1 MSSDSG
7 YFIEVGLAQEKKAKH
22 AACGDVFFSQK
33 LDDGRRVVSVLAD
46 GLGSGIKASV
56 LATLTATMAAKYI
69 AGDADIGR
77 AAKTIL
83 KTLPVCSKRQVAYST
98 FTIVDMD
105 KWGETRIIEYDNPPF
120 LLLHENE
127 AVPLPAHE
135 YRIPTSSG
143 RDAVIRETRFTA
155 DPGGRI
161 VITSDGVTQAG
172 MGQRATP
179 LGWGS
184 EAEAEFI
191 QNVVKEN
198 PTISARQLAKTIVQQ
213 SLILDGRSAKDDTTC
228 GVIYFRKPRKVL
240 VLTGAPV
247 NHKNDK
253 ELARRANAFEGKK
266 VVCGGTT
273 TGILSRELNAPVKMD
288 LATLDPEVP
297 PISHMAGFDLV
308 TEGAITL
315 AVTARILDEYGNP
328 DSLKPNAATK
338 LANVLLDSDIIHII
352 AGTKINESLQDP
364 NLPQDL
370 DIRRN
375 ILRRLQRVLKEKHL
389 KEVQIELI

>member
-1 MSSDSG
+1 MSADSG
-7 YFIEVGLAQEKKAKH
+7 FFIEVGIAQEKKAKH
-22 AACGDVFFSQK
+22 AACGDVFLSQK

-69 AGDADIGR
+69 AGDANIGR

-83 KTLPVCSKRQVAYST
+83 QTLPVCSERKVAYST

-105 KWGETRIIEYDNPPF
+105 RWGETRIIEYDNPPF
-120 LLLHENE
+120 LLIHDME
-127 AVPLPAHE
+127 AVPLPTKE
-135 YRIPTSSG
+135 YRIPTSFG
-143 RDAVIRETRFTA
+143 RDAVIRETRFKA
-155 DPGGRI
+155 NPGGRI
-161 VITSDGVTQAG
+161 VICSDGVTQAG
-172 MGQRATP
+172 VGNRETP

-184 EAEAEFI
+184 SAEAEFV
-191 QNVVKEN
+191 QEAVKEN
-198 PTISARQLAKTIVQQ
+198 PTISARELARAIVRQA
-213 SLILDGRSAKDDTTC
+213 LAMDGRSAKDDTTC
-228 GVIYFRKPRKVL
+228 GVIYFRRPRKVL

-247 NHKNDK
+247 SRDSDK
-253 ELARRANAFEGKK
+253 ELARRAAGLDGKK

-273 TGILSRELNAPVKMD
+273 TSIISRELNLPIKMD
-288 LATLDPEVP
+288 LTNLDPEVP

-315 AVTARILDEYGNP
+315 AAAARILDGHASP

-338 LANVLLDSDIIHII
+338 LANALLDSDIIRII
-352 AGTKINESLQDP
+352 AGTKINEALQDP

-375 ILRRLQRVLKEKHL
+375 ILRRLQRVLREKHL
-389 KEVQIELI
+389 KEVHMEFI

>member
-1 MSSDSG
+1 MPTDSG
-7 YFIEVGLAQEKKAKH
+7 HFIEVGLAQEKKAKY
-22 AACGDVFFSQK
+22 AACGDAFLSQK
-33 LDDGRRVVSVLAD
+33 LDDGRRVVTVLAD

-83 KTLPVCSKRQVAYST
+83 KTLPVCSERRVAYST
-98 FTIVDMD
+98 FTIIDMD
-105 KWGETRIIEYDNPPF
+105 RWGGTRIIEYDNPPF
-120 LLLHENE
+120 LLISEGS
-127 AVPLPAHE
+127 AVQLPAQE
-135 YRIPTSSG
+135 YRIPTSTG

-172 MGQRATP
+172 MGKRGTP
-179 LGWGS
+179 FGWGS
-184 EAEAEFI
+184 EAEAVFV
-191 QNVVKEN
+191 QNAVREN
-198 PTISARQLAKTIVQQ
+198 PTISARQLARAVVRQ
-213 SLILDGRSAKDDTTC
+213 SLVLDDRSAKDDTTC
-228 GVIYFRKPRKVL
+228 GVIYFRRPREVL

-247 NHKNDK
+247 SRSSDR
-253 ELARRANAFEGKK
+253 ELARRAAAFEGKK
-266 VVCGGTT
+266 VACGGTT
-273 TGILSRELNAPVKMD
+273 TGILSRELNVPVKMA
-288 LATLDPEVP
+288 LASLDPEVP
-297 PISHMAGFDLV
+297 PISHMAGFELV

-315 AVTARILDEYGNP
+315 AATARMLDECDNI
-328 DSLKPNAATK
+328 DALRPNAATR
-338 LANVLLDSDIIHII
+338 LANVLLDSDVIHII

-375 ILRRLQRVLKEKHL
+375 ILRRLQRVLREKHL
-389 KEVQIELI
+389 KEVHVEFI